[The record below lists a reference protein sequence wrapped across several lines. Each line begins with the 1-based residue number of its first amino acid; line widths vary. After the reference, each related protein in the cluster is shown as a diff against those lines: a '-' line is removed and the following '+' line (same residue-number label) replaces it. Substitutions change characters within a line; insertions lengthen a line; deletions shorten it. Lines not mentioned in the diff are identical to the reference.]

1 MRFLAD
7 MGVAIRVVEWLRDQ
21 GYDAVHL
28 REEGLQRMADDKI
41 FRKAI
46 AENRVLLTFDLDFGE
61 IVAFSGR
68 EKAKVVLFRLQ
79 NTRASHVIDRL
90 SVVLQEALLTTDKT
104 CATNRILQSGRLLS
118 SCCSSNSG
126 PTFADMC
133 TLSLPPLTQRHPVP
147 IPRWRLRNP
156 PL

>member
-7 MGVAIRVVEWLRDQ
+7 MGVAISVVEWLRDQ
-21 GYDAVHL
+21 GHDAVHL

-68 EKAKVVLFRLQ
+68 QKAEVVLFRLQ
-79 NTRASHVIDRL
+79 NTRTPHIIERL
-90 SVVLQEALLTTDKT
+90 KVVLREAAAALEQG
-104 CATNRILQSGRLLS
+104 AVVVVEESRFRIRRL
-118 SCCSSNSG
+118 
-126 PTFADMC
+126 
-133 TLSLPPLTQRHPVP
+133 P
-147 IPRWRLRNP
+147 IGS
-156 PL
+156 

>member
-21 GYDAVHL
+21 GHDAVHL

-46 AENRVLLTFDLDFGE
+46 VENRVLLTFDLDFGE

-68 EKAKVVLFRLQ
+68 QKAKVVLFRLQ
-79 NTRASHVIDRL
+79 NTRTPHLIERL
-90 SVVLQEALLTTDKT
+90 KVVLREAAAALEEGALVVVEESRF
-104 CATNRILQSGRLLS
+104 RIRRL
-118 SCCSSNSG
+118 
-126 PTFADMC
+126 
-133 TLSLPPLTQRHPVP
+133 P
-147 IPRWRLRNP
+147 IGS
-156 PL
+156 